1 MQVQRPSYD
10 RIENHSKAY
19 GGGRGAE
26 IDKRI
31 ESLPPDGGKD
41 LKTAV
46 DLIIELRA
54 PADLHS

>member
-1 MQVQRPSYD
+1 MLVQRPSYD
-10 RIENHSKAY
+10 CRENHSKAY

-26 IDKRI
+26 NDKWTV
-31 ESLPPDGGKD
+31 SLPPDGDKD
-41 LKTAV
+41 ETAV